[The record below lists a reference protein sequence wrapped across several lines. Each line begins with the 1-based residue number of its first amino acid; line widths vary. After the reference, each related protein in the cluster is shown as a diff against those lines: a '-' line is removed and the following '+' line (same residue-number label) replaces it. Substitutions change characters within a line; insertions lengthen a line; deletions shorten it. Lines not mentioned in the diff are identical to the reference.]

1 MAAEKQLV
9 SLDKFHGGDDEI
21 VIWNDPGD
29 GHSIGF
35 GVHSTAIVTVPI
47 PRLSWPRSLPAA
59 LTRFKLAVAN
69 LQQYAYHDN

>member
-21 VIWNDPGD
+21 VIWNDLGD

-35 GVHSTAIVTVPI
+35 GVHSTAMVTAAI
-47 PRLSWPRSLPAA
+47 PRL
-59 LTRFKLAVAN
+59 N
-69 LQQYAYHDN
+69 

>member
-47 PRLSWPRSLPAA
+47 PRLS
-59 LTRFKLAVAN
+59 
-69 LQQYAYHDN
+69 